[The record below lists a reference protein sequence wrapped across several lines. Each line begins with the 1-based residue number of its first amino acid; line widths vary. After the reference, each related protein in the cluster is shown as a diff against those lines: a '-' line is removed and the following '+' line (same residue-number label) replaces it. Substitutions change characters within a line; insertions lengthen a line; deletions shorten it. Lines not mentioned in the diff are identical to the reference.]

1 MRARPV
7 VGDSTNERPHERNT
21 RHTLQD
27 EDYEGPG
34 KLEAY
39 ERPAF
44 KRRPIKN
51 LAIQWALED
60 RKDYSKGVGIKYL
73 GDK

>member
-7 VGDSTNERPHERNT
+7 VNDSTIERPHET
-21 RHTLQD
+21 RHPLQD

-51 LAIQWALED
+51 RAIQWALED
-60 RKDYSKGVGIKYL
+60 RKDYSKGLGVKYL